1 MEQRWSSNGGRAEE
15 QWLYLQG
22 KAQGFTVLLSPEI
35 RHIFTVCDMPS
46 THSEEMGSLK
56 LAVDNAIERFEL
68 LGKIDEGKF

>member
-35 RHIFTVCDMPS
+35 RHIFIVCDMPA
-46 THSEEMGSLK
+46 THGKEMGCFK
-56 LAVDNAIERFEL
+56 LAVDYAAKRLEL